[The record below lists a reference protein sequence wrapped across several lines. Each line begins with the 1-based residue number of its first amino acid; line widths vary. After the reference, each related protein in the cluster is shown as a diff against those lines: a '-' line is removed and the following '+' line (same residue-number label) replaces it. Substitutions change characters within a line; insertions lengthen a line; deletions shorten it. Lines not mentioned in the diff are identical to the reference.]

1 MKLLLDTHTLLWF
14 LADDARLSTAAKRA
28 IEDIGNERWLS
39 PISLLE
45 IAVKVRLGKLT
56 LDRSFAELFPH
67 QLESNDIG
75 LLKIEARHVAPLA
88 DLPLHHR
95 DPFDRL
101 LIATSLTDLLTL
113 VSADQAFDSY
123 GITRLW

>member
-14 LADDARLSTAAKRA
+14 LSDDARLSNAAKQA
-28 IEDIGNERWLS
+28 IEDIRNQRWLS

-45 IAVKVRLGKLT
+45 IAVKVGLGKLT
-56 LDRSFAELFPH
+56 LDRPFGELFPR

-75 LLKIEARHVAPLA
+75 LLKIEVRHVAPLVA
-88 DLPLHHR
+88 LPLHHR

-101 LIATSLTDLLTL
+101 LIATALTDQLTL
-113 VSADQAFDSY
+113 VSADQAFDRY